1 MDFCVE
7 WLPDIIV
14 RIGIRLL
21 LFCTKQ
27 KIGPDELDTLKQ
39 QFINNLKL
47 TTDKTADDLDE
58 GPYELPTSFFES
70 FLGPQLK
77 YSACYF
83 EGDSLDVAEN
93 KSLELYCTNSQLRNG
108 MKVLDL
114 GCGLGSLS
122 LYIAQH
128 YPDCV
133 ITAVSNSAK
142 QSAFVKSK
150 AASESIDNLTVIYA
164 DLCTFEPQN
173 K

>member
-14 RIGIRLL
+14 RIGLRII
-21 LFCTKQ
+21 LFFARQ
-27 KIGPDELDTLKQ
+27 KISPDELDTVKQ
-39 QFINNLKL
+39 ECINNLKQ
-47 TTDKTADDLDE
+47 TIDKPAEDLDE

-70 FLGPQLK
+70 FLGPQMK

-93 KSLELYCTNSQLRNG
+93 KSLEMYCTNSQLKNG

-122 LYIAQH
+122 LYIARH

-142 QSAFVKSK
+142 QSAFVKNK
-150 AASESIDNLTVIYA
+150 AALESIDNLMVIYA
-164 DLCTFEPQN
+164 DLCTFEPDT